1 MSRPRCAKA
10 RRSRACR
17 SPSAD
22 GEPRPRA
29 KSRHLARASQPRTGF
44 AGSLGRDERPPR
56 VTCSAGEKGRRWCR
70 ATAGLS
76 KSPGDTAP
84 AGGREGCRHD
94 NSRAASPAASRC
106 LAHGRPRPASAP
118 PPRDR
123 RSPEGLGA
131 WRGEAPSSGRAR
143 EGSLAR
149 GGRAAASAVCG
160 EWPSA
165 RPCFVTRRGVA
176 CPGGGGVTTAQM
188 RGSFPVGPHARPR
201 RGSRALSSPR
211 IEGFRL
217 DAWRRRPSGSGR
229 AIGATRCAWC
239 HLRARASVYGQGHV
253 RMRM

>member
-123 RSPEGLGA
+123 RSPKGS
-131 WRGEAPSSGRAR
+131 WRGEGRRRPPAALVRGASRGEDAPLPPRSAVSGRLRGRVSLRGAVSLVLGGGGDDGANAWVISGRAAR
-143 EGSLAR
+143 QASPGLAR
-149 GGRAAASAVCG
+149 PFVAAN
-160 EWPSA
+160 
-165 RPCFVTRRGVA
+165 
-176 CPGGGGVTTAQM
+176 
-188 RGSFPVGPHARPR
+188 
-201 RGSRALSSPR
+201 
-211 IEGFRL
+211 
-217 DAWRRRPSGSGR
+217 
-229 AIGATRCAWC
+229 
-239 HLRARASVYGQGHV
+239 
-253 RMRM
+253 